1 MEVLKATEEQKDR
14 LEGTHLNGYLQFIQ
28 DADDNWIVGM
38 GVIDNP
44 NFTEIREELSSLERI
59 EHNPK
64 KINI

>member
-1 MEVLKATEEQKDR
+1 MEVLKVTEEQKDR
-14 LEGTHLNGYLQFIQ
+14 LEGIHLNGYLQFIQ
-28 DADDNWIVGM
+28 DADDNWIVGV

-44 NFTEIREELSSLERI
+44 NFYEIREELNSLERI